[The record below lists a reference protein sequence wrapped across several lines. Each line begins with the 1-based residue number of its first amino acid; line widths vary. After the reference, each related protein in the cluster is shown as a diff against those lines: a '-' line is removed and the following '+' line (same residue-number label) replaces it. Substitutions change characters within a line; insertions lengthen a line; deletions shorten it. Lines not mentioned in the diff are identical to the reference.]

1 MPPGMFNNFEHNR
14 NADWD
19 TMLAARSEVEGRG
32 SGGGADAGQMALV
45 FGAAVFALIIIAMV
59 LTSS

>member
-1 MPPGMFNNFEHNR
+1 MPPGMFNQFEDNR
-14 NADWD
+14 GADWE
-19 TMLAARSEVEGRG
+19 TMLDARNELEGG

-45 FGAAVFALIIIAMV
+45 FGAAVLALILIAMV